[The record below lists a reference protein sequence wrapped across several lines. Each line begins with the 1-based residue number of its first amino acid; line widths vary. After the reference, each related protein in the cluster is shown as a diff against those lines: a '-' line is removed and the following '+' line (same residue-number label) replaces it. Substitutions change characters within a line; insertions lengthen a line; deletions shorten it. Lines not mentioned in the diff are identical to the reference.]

1 MIHAS
6 YGQSMATTLPA
17 EAIPLPTGNAQ
28 APEPLSRPRATR
40 AEARRQLLF
49 ELASGASGLVLAV
62 FVWGTPHPATH
73 RNALAT
79 GMSQPR
85 ELLQIQ
91 T

>member
-1 MIHAS
+1 
-6 YGQSMATTLPA
+6 MATSAA
-17 EAIPLPTGNAQ
+17 ETSPFPRGKSPS
-28 APEPLSRPRATR
+28 PEPLPRPRATR
-40 AEARRQLLF
+40 AEARRQLLY

>member
-1 MIHAS
+1 MAS
-6 YGQSMATTLPA
+6 SAADLGSC
-17 EAIPLPTGNAQ
+17 
-28 APEPLSRPRATR
+28 PRARTPGPRPTR
-40 AEARRQLLF
+40 IEARRQLLY